1 MPPRSESP
9 GTLEEAAELL
19 QSCAGAGDPL
29 RFTGGRTKLGWG
41 SPTHDLSVEIST
53 DRLAQIKAHNAGDL
67 TAVVEAGV
75 RLGDLQEAL
84 AEAGQM
90 LAVDPPDESH
100 EATVG
105 GIVATADSG
114 PLRHRYGGIRDLVV
128 GAKFA
133 LADGTVAKSG
143 GTVIKN
149 VAGYDLA
156 KLFCGSFGTLGL
168 IGTVALRLHPRP
180 PSTATVRSESED
192 AQALQRAALALS
204 RLPLE
209 ADCLDVSWIAGAGE
223 VLARFSGATSA
234 ERAAAAGDA
243 LRELGVD
250 SQVEKDDEQLWQ
262 RQRHGQRVRDGAIV
276 RVSGLTTSLSQVLT
290 EADRLGARVVGRAGL
305 GVSFVALRG
314 EDTEL
319 VGAIEE
325 LRRAVA
331 PFSCVIL
338 DAPEA
343 VRAKLDVWGETDDG
357 VVRLMQRIKERF
369 DPAGVLNPGIFV
381 GGI

>member
-1 MPPRSESP
+1 MRSESP

-19 QSCAGAGDPL
+19 RSCAESGESV
-29 RFTGGRTKLGWG
+29 RFTGGGTKLEWG
-41 SPTHDLSVEIST
+41 SPAHDHSVEVRT
-53 DRLAQIKAHNAGDL
+53 TGLAQITAHNDGDL

-75 RLGDLQEAL
+75 KLTDLQTAL
-84 AEAGQM
+84 AEKNQM
-90 LAVDPPDESH
+90 LAVDPPDEAGA
-100 EATVG
+100 ATVG
-105 GIVATADSG
+105 GLVATADSG
-114 PLRHRYGGIRDLVV
+114 PLRHRYGGIRDLIV
-128 GAKFA
+128 GATFA

-180 PSTATVRSESED
+180 QSSATVRAESENG
-192 AQALQRAALALS
+192 QMLQRGTLALS

-209 ADCLDVSWIAGAGE
+209 ADCLDVSWVSGAGE
-223 VLARFSGATSA
+223 AIARFSGATSA

-243 LRELGVD
+243 LRELGMD
-250 SQVEKDDEQLWQ
+250 SVVEQDDDQLWA

-276 RVSGLTTSLSQVLT
+276 RVSGLTTGLANVLT

-305 GVSFVALRG
+305 GISFVALRG
-314 EDTEL
+314 DESEL

-325 LRRAVA
+325 LRRALA
-331 PFSCVIL
+331 PFACVVL

-343 VRAKLDVWGETDDG
+343 VRAKLDVWGEGDG
-357 VVRLMQRIKERF
+357 GTIRLMQRIKERF
-369 DPAGVLNPGIFV
+369 DPTRTLNPGIFV